1 MKRISTATA
10 LLVLA
15 LVCHAGRG
23 YPHSPGGR
31 VPALSATRGIAQNGF
46 DHRFAN
52 LPPVPKNTS
61 KQEKEEEQDS
71 NRQPREKENQESVAQ
86 AFPRWWSQKQLLGYL
101 QATGRFPED
110 LRVDY
115 WHTNPSFI
123 DTDW

>member
-46 DHRFAN
+46 DHRFAA
-52 LPPVPKNTS
+52 PKKTP
-61 KQEKEEEQDS
+61 KEEQEEKKEQQQDS
-71 NRQPREKENQESVAQ
+71 NQQPREKEKQETAAQ

-101 QATGRFPED
+101 QATGRFPEHD
-110 LRVDY
+110 HQAY
-115 WHTNPSFI
+115 NTNPSFI